1 MKYYIMIILGLFLLL
16 TLGCTGN
23 ANQNTARETKST
35 LQTTPTLPAPEV
47 RVTQSPDAEAAA
59 RAYLDA
65 WKAENYDA
73 MYAMLTKVSQDALTL
88 DDFKGHY
95 QNVAN
100 EASLNNLSFK
110 ILSSLVNPRSAQVAY
125 QVTLSSVVVGDVHRD
140 TMMNLS
146 LDDGTWRVQWDDAII
161 LPELAGGNKLWM
173 DYRIPARGDIYDRE
187 GHALVS
193 QADAVTLGIETGLVG
208 PDYEYDMLISAW
220 HAMDQKPEV
229 HPNALLPTLQNYRNY
244 GWYLGLGEVQA
255 NAPYRGFA
263 SFNGAILTEYN
274 SRFYDESGIAPHV
287 LGYVSAIQA
296 EEADQYRRQ
305 GYRIDQKVGRSG
317 IEYWGEKYL
326 SGKRGGTLYVVNAQ
340 GNVITSLAETEP
352 EVADSIYTTLDR
364 DYQLKVQRTLNSF
377 RGAIVVLERD
387 TGRVLAMA
395 SSPGFDPN
403 AWEPANYNSSFLL
416 SNIFNDEYKPLLNRA
431 TQGQYPLGSVFKL
444 ITIAAALESGLYTP
458 ETTYQCGYT
467 FEELQGLTLYDWTWD
482 HLQRGDEIPPS
493 GLLTLP
499 EGLMRSC
506 NPFFWH
512 IGLDLFR
519 QGKTTAIADMARAY
533 GLGKPTGI
541 YGIDPGEEVSGQ
553 ILDPTTEVDATNQAI
568 GQGPVQVTPLQV
580 ARFVAALGNGGILYR
595 PQVIE
600 RIAPPGGEPIIEF
613 KPEKMGTL
621 PISPA
626 NLKVIQDAMLS
637 VTSNIRGTA
646 FRSFMGTE
654 PVAGKT
660 GTAQDPPRYPHAWF
674 AGYTVANKPNKPDFA
689 AVVIV
694 ENQGE
699 GADFAAPI
707 FRALVDLYFKGGRR
721 SFPWESQV
729 GVIETP
735 TPEITPTP

>member
-1 MKYYIMIILGLFLLL
+1 
-16 TLGCTGN
+16 
-23 ANQNTARETKST
+23 
-35 LQTTPTLPAPEV
+35 
-47 RVTQSPDAEAAA
+47 
-59 RAYLDA
+59 
-65 WKAENYDA
+65 
-73 MYAMLTKVSQDALTL
+73 
-88 DDFKGHY
+88 
-95 QNVAN
+95 
-100 EASLNNLSFK
+100 
-110 ILSSLVNPRSAQVAY
+110 
-125 QVTLSSVVVGDVHRD
+125 
-140 TMMNLS
+140 
-146 LDDGTWRVQWDDAII
+146 
-161 LPELAGGNKLWM
+161 
-173 DYRIPARGDIYDRE
+173 
-187 GHALVS
+187 
-193 QADAVTLGIETGLVG
+193 
-208 PDYEYDMLISAW
+208 
-220 HAMDQKPEV
+220 
-229 HPNALLPTLQNYRNY
+229 
-244 GWYLGLGEVQA
+244 
-255 NAPYRGFA
+255 
-263 SFNGAILTEYN
+263 
-274 SRFYDESGIAPHV
+274 
-287 LGYVSAIQA
+287 
-296 EEADQYRRQ
+296 
-305 GYRIDQKVGRSG
+305 
-317 IEYWGEKYL
+317 
-326 SGKRGGTLYVVNAQ
+326 
-340 GNVITSLAETEP
+340 
-352 EVADSIYTTLDR
+352 
-364 DYQLKVQRTLNSF
+364 
-377 RGAIVVLERD
+377 
-387 TGRVLAMA
+387 
-395 SSPGFDPN
+395 
-403 AWEPANYNSSFLL
+403 
-416 SNIFNDEYKPLLNRA
+416 
-431 TQGQYPLGSVFKL
+431 VFKL
-444 ITIAAALESGLYTP
+444 VTIAAALESGLYTP

-482 HLQRGDEIPPS
+482 HLQRGDETPPS

-499 EGLMRSC
+499 EGLLRSC

-541 YGIDPGEEVSGQ
+541 YGIDSGEEASGQ

-674 AGYTVANKPNKPDFA
+674 AGYTTANNPNKPDFA

-729 GVIETP
+729 GVLETP
-735 TPEITPTP
+735 TPEVTPTL